1 MAANDPPPQHPPQHP
16 PPQQLVGWN
25 KLRRRSP
32 EKSPLPPQHPPQQLP
47 PQQLLVAYEEEPQQP
62 VQL

>member
-1 MAANDPPPQHPPQHP
+1 MAANDPPPQHPPPQH

-25 KLRRRSP
+25 RLRSRPP
-32 EKSPLPPQHPPQQLP
+32 EKSPLPPQHPPQQLF
-47 PQQLLVAYEEEPQQP
+47 VAYEEEPQQP